1 MKCQVLGP
9 FYIFHCFR
17 RWQTFQ
23 NYQQSRRR
31 ETWARILAAGGE
43 NNSKVKKSEQGRIFW
58 LQKSLSVLLSEQH
71 YWNDVA
77 DAVHSRKKEKNIGK
91 SNANI
96 ANMCWH
102 IIQKMIQLFQ
112 VCKMSPQQ
120 ICHPSSM
127 CQGQLWSFS
136 LAIGAFSKNAA
147 HSGKFMC
154 LIIRELHLGLTSK
167 KFYVECIFPSKSF
180 TLLKIFKATIRKAK
194 QIQPICASPRYL

>member
-1 MKCQVLGP
+1 
-9 FYIFHCFR
+9 
-17 RWQTFQ
+17 
-23 NYQQSRRR
+23 
-31 ETWARILAAGGE
+31 
-43 NNSKVKKSEQGRIFW
+43 VKKSEQGRIFW
-58 LQKSLSVLLSEQH
+58 LQKSLSVLFSEQH

-77 DAVHSRKKEKNIGK
+77 DAVHSRQKEKNIGK

-96 ANMCWH
+96 A
-102 IIQKMIQLFQ
+102 IQKMIQLFQ
-112 VCKMSPQQ
+112 VCKMSPQ
-120 ICHPSSM
+120 
-127 CQGQLWSFS
+127 